1 MRRQLSKGRAARR
14 KLNDLRK
21 KIESRKDRALARRRE
36 RRRARSG
43 AASPAQ
49 EDLGYASDGGSPRKE
64 PLGAVPARALPWE
77 GAASTGALLTPT
89 KAEAPVLSRDRLPSG
104 DMTPLDVSEEELEAE
119 LSESDDDS
127 LDEDEGPTPD
137 ARAVQAAILAALG
150 DVDRSVRALACGVA
164 VAALLCVDVYISSP
178 TAGVAGMVAALG
190 PLRAAATVIAVVGA
204 ALQVDGVRRA
214 SLRMSGA
221 AVARATGAR
230 PPAPGKRHPK
240 SPGRAGARKRAGS
253 KDGGVDGAP
262 ALRGLARGERAGSGA
277 SRSKRRDSLE
287 STPTWTIPRV
297 DAPGTENSWRF
308 ADTTKFQL
316 RGSNYLRDKV
326 KAPSAR
332 GVYECVAVH
341 VFQSPSGNMPDMLA
355 KHARFLPDRRPG
367 DPDAPLALPRVFAF
381 NISVPTEA
389 PSMRGW
395 KPHNPCW
402 VILIVMRLTDESAA
416 ALRKPEREWTPGLRL
431 ARDWVDKSEDD
442 PYFSSRLKGI
452 FMCAPLKGEKL
463 PSLLDKW
470 NGKPVLMAA
479 SGGLGRRPGISTFH
493 RARDTVEVGLNIGES
508 FSYMGRGAV
517 YMMIGKLATLDCD
530 VCFTVEGRADDELPE
545 VVLGASTFSALKLSE
560 KFANLM
566 PPTS

>member
-1 MRRQLSKGRAARR
+1 
-14 KLNDLRK
+14 
-21 KIESRKDRALARRRE
+21 
-36 RRRARSG
+36 
-43 AASPAQ
+43 
-49 EDLGYASDGGSPRKE
+49 
-64 PLGAVPARALPWE
+64 
-77 GAASTGALLTPT
+77 
-89 KAEAPVLSRDRLPSG
+89 
-104 DMTPLDVSEEELEAE
+104 
-119 LSESDDDS
+119 
-127 LDEDEGPTPD
+127 
-137 ARAVQAAILAALG
+137 
-150 DVDRSVRALACGVA
+150 
-164 VAALLCVDVYISSP
+164 
-178 TAGVAGMVAALG
+178 MVAALG

-277 SRSKRRDSLE
+277 PRSKRRDSLE

-308 ADTTKFQL
+308 ADTTKFSL
-316 RGSNYLRDKV
+316 RGANYLRDKV

-355 KHARFLPDRRPG
+355 KHARFLPPRRPG

-416 ALRKPEREWTPGLRL
+416 ALQKPEREWTPGLRL

-452 FMCAPLKGEKL
+452 FMCSALKGEKL

-493 RARDTVEVGLNIGES
+493 RARDAVEVGLNIGES